1 MSRRLSAGSGEI
13 EPDTPLRYASPF
25 LVSPSKANTLL
36 EESDGEK
43 SDGTELA
50 LLGDNTC
57 SCSPAKGGVKFK
69 IPKAKAD
76 TYFVWSSNN
85 PPPDFET
92 IANARGKAYCASIKL
107 KEPPSSTT
115 PPPIHRGSV
124 VAKAEDCL
132 AQLEDDKPAEKDHPR
147 SSDEETVRHSED
159 SQPSIPK
166 SQGDNIHVNSIHN
179 DDDHCN
185 ETSIVEIIRVL
196 LLTFSTVVRGTS
208 RLALFSI
215 LVPLSFVKRTGLLVL
230 CALFEVAKLWLL
242 FASQC
247 HNTLLLIT
255 KKLTLIAKIQCIKG
269 LTWALQLLIWS
280 KTSKAALRRDEGPAG
295 HFTDQP
301 KENGRHQL

>member
-1 MSRRLSAGSGEI
+1 MSRRLSTDSGEI
-13 EPDTPLRYASPF
+13 EPGTPLRFASPF
-25 LVSPSKANTLL
+25 LVSHFKASTLL
-36 EESDGEK
+36 EESGSEK

-57 SCSPAKGGVKFK
+57 SRSPAKGGVKIE
-69 IPKAKAD
+69 IPKAEAD

-92 IANARGKAYCASIKL
+92 IAAARGKIYCTSLL

-115 PPPIHRGSV
+115 LPPIHRGSV
-124 VAKAEDCL
+124 VAKAEDWF
-132 AQLEDDKPAEKDHPR
+132 A
-147 SSDEETVRHSED
+147 SED

-166 SQGDNIHVNSIHN
+166 SQEDNIQDNSIHN
-179 DDDHCN
+179 DGVHGN
-185 ETSIVEIIRVL
+185 ETSIVEVIRAL
-196 LLTFSTVVRGTS
+196 LLTFSTVVKGTS
-208 RLALFSI
+208 RLAFFSI

-247 HNTLLLIT
+247 YNTLLLIT
-255 KKLTLIAKIQCIKG
+255 KKLTLRARIQCIKG

-280 KTSKAALRRDEGPAG
+280 KKSKAALRRDEGPAG

-301 KENGRHQL
+301 KEKGCHQL